1 MNDNM
6 EFPQGIFAKAPADLA
21 PDFVKGKVRIKLDEG
36 IDWLKSKH
44 DAGEQ
49 WVSLDIK
56 EGRSGKWYA
65 SVDNWK
71 PKTEMEGQKLDPI
84 ADDDMPW

>member
-1 MNDNM
+1 MDNA
-6 EFPQGIFAKAPADLA
+6 EFPQGIFAKAPADSA
-21 PDFVKGKVRIKLDEG
+21 PDFVKGKLQIKLDEA
-36 IDWLKSKH
+36 IDWLKSKQ

-65 SVDNWK
+65 GVNTWK
-71 PKTEMEGQKLDPI
+71 PKGDGKPIPPI